1 MFLSPLAI
9 PCLEL
14 YLQQIQPK
22 LRLKDKVT
30 TMLRDIHRVAVE
42 DIAIAIVPKEKK
54 SEEEELLW
62 EVYILNLKQEPIE
75 NVIIASKGYGSYK
88 GEDVKTST
96 LRHYLGTMA
105 PLSYMLIEP
114 IQENVFGLNNEYWL
128 SFYIEREIFDKKYI
142 FLPESINEKYFTTI
156 PLLGKKG
163 VMIR

>member
-1 MFLSPLAI
+1 
-9 PCLEL
+9 
-14 YLQQIQPK
+14 
-22 LRLKDKVT
+22 
-30 TMLRDIHRVAVE
+30 MLRDIHRVAVE
-42 DIAIAIVPKEKK
+42 DIAIAIVPKEKAK
-54 SEEEELLW
+54 DDEAVEETLW
-62 EVYILNLKQEPIE
+62 EVYILNLKQDPLE
-75 NVIIASKGYGSYK
+75 NVIVASKGYGVFK

-128 SFYIEREIFDKKYI
+128 SFYIDREIFDKKYI
-142 FLPESINEKYFTTI
+142 FLPESISEKYFTPI

>member
-1 MFLSPLAI
+1 
-9 PCLEL
+9 
-14 YLQQIQPK
+14 
-22 LRLKDKVT
+22 
-30 TMLRDIHRVAVE
+30 MLRDIHRVAVE
-42 DIAIAIVPKEKK
+42 DIAIAIVPKEKAK
-54 SEEEELLW
+54 EDDAVEEMLW
-62 EVYILNLKQEPIE
+62 EVYILNLKQDPIE
-75 NVIIASKGYGSYK
+75 NVIVASKGYGVFK

-128 SFYIEREIFDKKYI
+128 SFYIDREIFDKKYI
-142 FLPESINEKYFTTI
+142 FLPESISEKYFTPI